1 MDLLLVTHF
10 EKLEFLVFSVH
21 LIHAWILSTLFY
33 HLLERKLIFN
43 LVCKFHKHRIV
54 LVGNKYIVS
63 LLLFHLSSDALRYFW
78 LCPALK
84 NLTY

>member
-10 EKLEFLVFSVH
+10 EKLKFLVSSVH
-21 LIHAWILSTLFY
+21 LIHAWILRTLFY

-43 LVCKFHKHRIV
+43 LVGEFYKHRIV
-54 LVGNKYIVS
+54 LVGNEYIVS
-63 LLLFHLSSDALRYFW
+63 LLLFHLISDALRYFW